1 MFIKNTNN
9 MKTVINFYYFVF
21 ILFVFLN
28 VANLFNMNCTRLSEN
43 QIDDKYITRGL
54 IQEVKSDSLKNYDF
68 FILKD
73 IDNNEYVFQQ
83 GNSNIIGFSPSHLRE
98 HMLLGLP
105 VSVEYYIYDG
115 SYIVINLYD

>member
-1 MFIKNTNN
+1 
-9 MKTVINFYYFVF
+9 MKTVINFYCFVF
-21 ILFVFLN
+21 ILFIFLN
-28 VANLFNMNCTRLSEN
+28 VVNLFNMNCTRLSEN
-43 QIDDKYITRGL
+43 QINDKYITRGL

-73 IDNNEYVFQQ
+73 IDNNEYVFEQ

-105 VSVEYYIYDG
+105 VSVEYYIYDD

>member
-43 QIDDKYITRGL
+43 QIDDKYIKRGL

-73 IDNNEYVFQQ
+73 IDNNAVID
-83 GNSNIIGFSPSHLRE
+83 II
-98 HMLLGLP
+98 
-105 VSVEYYIYDG
+105 
-115 SYIVINLYD
+115 

>member
-43 QIDDKYITRGL
+43 QIDDKYIKRGL

>member
-9 MKTVINFYYFVF
+9 MKTVIKIYYFVF

-28 VANLFNMNCTRLSEN
+28 VVNLFNMNCTRLSKN

-73 IDNNEYVFQQ
+73 IDNNEYVFEQ

-105 VSVEYYIYDG
+105 VSVEYYIYDD

>member
-43 QIDDKYITRGL
+43 QIDDKYIKRGL

-73 IDNNEYVFQQ
+73 TNNKEFVFVQ

-98 HMLLGLP
+98 HMLFGLP
-105 VSVEYYIYDG
+105 VTVEYYIYEDR
-115 SYIVINLYD
+115 YIVINLYD